1 MFLVLKKSLYIEKK
15 IFDIYDCNYMIK
27 YLLEAPFL

>member
-1 MFLVLKKSLYIEKK
+1 MLKKSLYTEKK
-15 IFDIYDCNYMIK
+15 VFDIYDCNYTIK